1 MPPATST
8 PLLLHGRQRRQ
19 HRERGF
25 TLIEMIMV
33 IVLMGIIGSMV
44 AVFMKRPIDAYVDTA
59 RRAALTDTADTAA
72 RRMAR
77 DIRKALP
84 NSIRNPSNQC
94 LEFIPTKTGGRYRT
108 ADAVA
113 GDGTQLDFSQAD
125 TSFNMLGRNS
135 DLPASQQLA
144 TGDVVAVY
152 NLGITGADAYAGDN
166 TSAITG
172 VTDGTETVVTIAS
185 KTFPFASPGNR
196 FQVIPANEKIVA
208 FVCSGG
214 QLLRSANHAY
224 GNSCPTSGATV
235 SVLAT
240 NVQSCNFV
248 YNGTDLQ
255 RNGLVQLSVTFA
267 KDGEAASLYHEV
279 HMDNTP

>member
-72 RRMAR
+72 R
-77 DIRKALP
+77 
-84 NSIRNPSNQC
+84 
-94 LEFIPTKTGGRYRT
+94 RYRT